1 MIVKMNCIKNI
12 GYLKMLQKSYVFA
25 LMCVAALGVFSL
37 PVRAEQT
44 STQGSNQTATITG
57 DNNQINQYIIQ
68 VNVQKNRG
76 NSKGKHQPQQNSSQ
90 GATQSA
96 DAVGDGNRINQDIQ
110 QVNTQQQNVHPR
122 FHGRGHNKK

>member
-1 MIVKMNCIKNI
+1 MIVMMIFLKTI
-12 GYLKMLQKSYVFA
+12 GYLKMRKKSYIFG
-25 LMCVAALGVFSL
+25 LMSVAVLGVFSL

-76 NSKGKHQPQQNSSQ
+76 NSKVKHQPQQNSSQ

-96 DAVGDGNRINQDIQ
+96 DAVGDGNRINQEIQ
-110 QVNTQQQNVHPR
+110 QLNTQQQNIHPR

>member
-1 MIVKMNCIKNI
+1 M
-12 GYLKMLQKSYVFA
+12 LKKSYIVG
-25 LMCVAALGVFSL
+25 LISVAVLGVFSL
-37 PVRAEQT
+37 PVRAEKR

-76 NSKGKHQPQQNSSQ
+76 NWKRKHQPQQNSSQ

-110 QVNTQQQNVHPR
+110 QVNTQQQNIHPR
-122 FHGRGHNKK
+122 SHRRGHNKK

>member
-1 MIVKMNCIKNI
+1 M
-12 GYLKMLQKSYVFA
+12 LKKSYVFG
-25 LMCVAALGVFSL
+25 LMSVAVIGVFSL

-44 STQGSNQTATITG
+44 STQGSNQSATITG

-76 NSKGKHQPQQNSSQ
+76 NWKGKHQPQQNSSQ

-96 DAVGDGNRINQDIQ
+96 DTVGDGNRINQDIQ
-110 QVNTQQQNVHPR
+110 QLNTQQQNIHPR